1 MTSEENEAGFSSINN
16 IAEFKTINIYESIE
30 KVAEEL
36 YYGVDGEIEGYS
48 NALEKYLEAYFL
60 GSPTAAYTIGR
71 IYLDG
76 SCIKADRDLAIK
88 YFKLGIL
95 RKDDRCW
102 VQLGHI
108 YINSNFKETVDAF
121 LEYLN
126 SDGIKTQLYHSSVDL
141 EINVS
146 TIFHTIFLYKKEKL
160 HYDITEVEFSKIYN
174 LLIPYKELIINNIHS
189 DLSYLDEVEDFS
201 LIEVYENRLK
211 YLMKE

>member
-1 MTSEENEAGFSSINN
+1 MTSEESEAEFSSINN
-16 IAEFKTINIYESIE
+16 ISEIKIINIYESIE
-30 KVAEEL
+30 KIAEEL
-36 YYGVDGEIEGYS
+36 YYGIDGKFEDYS
-48 NALEKYLEAYFL
+48 GALEKYLEAYYL
-60 GSPTAAYTIGR
+60 GSPTAAYMIGR
-71 IYLDG
+71 IYSEDTF
-76 SCIKADRDLAIK
+76 IKSDRDLAIK

-95 RKDDRCW
+95 RKDDRCL

-108 YINSNFKETVDAF
+108 YVDSNFKDTVNTF

-126 SDGIKTQLYHSSVDL
+126 SDGVKTQLYHSGIDL
-141 EINVS
+141 ELNVS

-201 LIEVYENRLK
+201 LVEVYENRLK